1 MAEPTEVHLT
11 CQQVTALLID
21 YVTSELDPAIAQAL
35 QEHLRNCGDCGAFL
49 HTYTGTIRATRSLR
63 YEDVPS
69 EMVDRMQQFF
79 RARIA
84 KPPDPSRSFWCCPPP
99 TQAVWSF

>member
-1 MAEPTEVHLT
+1 MAESTEIHLT
-11 CQQVTALLID
+11 CQLVTTMLID

-35 QEHLRNCGDCGAFL
+35 QEHLRNCRDCVTFL
-49 HTYTGTIRATRSLR
+49 HTYTETIRVTRSLR

-69 EMVDRMQQFF
+69 EMIDRIQQFL

-84 KPPDPSRSFWCCPPP
+84 KLPDLS
-99 TQAVWSF
+99 